1 MTRSGP
7 IRTLRAGTRA
17 SSLARAQ
24 TRLVGSELARLTG
37 TPHPSEHVVET
48 QGDRDSST
56 PLPDLGG
63 RGVFTEALERALLA
77 GEIDY
82 AVHSLKDVPIDSTPG
97 LVLAAVGYRV
107 DARDVLV
114 SRAGS
119 TLADLH
125 RGARVGTCS
134 VRRSAQLLLY
144 RRDLKIAPLRGNV
157 DTRVAKVRHGDY
169 DAIVL
174 AAAGLVRLGLADRGA
189 HPIRFESMLPAP
201 GQGALAV
208 QCRADD
214 SHTRGLLATLDD
226 VVARETTDAE
236 RAFLEGLGGGC
247 LAPIAARA
255 VLANGALVIEGL
267 VAAAD
272 GSRAVRVW
280 RTAPPTRGRDTG
292 LRLADDA
299 AARGALELLA

>member
-1 MTRSGP
+1 M
-7 IRTLRAGTRA
+7 LRAGTRA
-17 SSLARAQ
+17 SPLARAQ
-24 TRLVGSELARLTG
+24 TRLVGFELSRLTG
-37 TPHPSEHVVET
+37 THLPHEHVVET

-56 PLPDLGG
+56 PLPSLVG
-63 RGVFTEALERALLA
+63 RGVFTDALEQALLA

-82 AVHSLKDVPIDSTPG
+82 AVHSLKDVPIDLTPG
-97 LVLAAVGYRV
+97 LVLAAVGFRV
-107 DARDVLV
+107 DAHDVLV
-114 SRAGS
+114 SPAGC
-119 TLADLH
+119 TLTELDG
-125 RGARVGTCS
+125 GARVGTCS
-134 VRRSAQLLLY
+134 VRRSAQLLMC
-144 RRDLKIAPLRGNV
+144 RKDLEIAPLRGNV
-157 DTRVAKVRHGDY
+157 DTRLAKVRRGEY

-174 AAAGLVRLGLADRGA
+174 AAAGLVRLGLAHRSA
-189 HPIRFESMLPAP
+189 QPIRFESMLPAP

-214 SHTRGLLATLDD
+214 LYTRGLLTTVDD
-226 VVARETTDAE
+226 AVARETTDAE

-280 RTAPPTRGRDTG
+280 RTGPPTRGRDTG
-292 LRLADDA
+292 LRLAGDA